1 MKKITQLGKLYET
14 RIFLGVIIFVI
25 ILFISLILCNNLK
38 SLYSGKSDFNSN
50 SQNSFLEEERLFVT
64 FIDAGKADAIVLH
77 TNNSTV
83 LIDTG
88 LKSGGKELVQLIKSQ
103 GIDTIDYLI
112 LTHFDKDHVGGA
124 ARVIKK
130 LKVNNIITSD
140 YFKDSDEVE
149 DYLEACDESGIT
161 PQILEDEISFT
172 LDNVTYKVYPHIAS
186 TYSEKESNNSSL
198 IISVEHGENRMLFTG
213 DANNLRIEEF
223 VTKQESNF
231 KYQLLKVPYHGHYME
246 CLPEFVN
253 LIQPEYAVITSS
265 QEEKEDKETVELL
278 KGIGTNVLLTREGT
292 IVVKSDGKN
301 LTIEQ

>member
-25 ILFISLILCNNLK
+25 ILFIALILCSNLK
-38 SLYSGKSDFNSN
+38 SLYSGKSDSNNN
-50 SQNSFLEEERLFVT
+50 SQDSFLEEESLSVT
-64 FIDAGKADAIVLH
+64 FLDAGKADAIVLH

-149 DYLEACDESGIT
+149 DYLEAAQICNQLNINEFYQYIPNLDFLET
-161 PQILEDEISFT
+161 PTNIAAFVAGLKEHTENKVEVAFLTGEAYWYSRPDIIMKRIDYLTTYNENEGKDAPIKKIILLELI
-172 LDNVTYKVYPHIAS
+172 PHIVV
-186 TYSEKESNNSSL
+186 
-198 IISVEHGENRMLFTG
+198 IRILF
-213 DANNLRIEEF
+213 LRLYYF
-223 VTKQESNF
+223 F
-231 KYQLLKVPYHGHYME
+231 LFYL
-246 CLPEFVN
+246 
-253 LIQPEYAVITSS
+253 
-265 QEEKEDKETVELL
+265 
-278 KGIGTNVLLTREGT
+278 R
-292 IVVKSDGKN
+292 
-301 LTIEQ
+301 

>member
-1 MKKITQLGKLYET
+1 MKKLIV
-14 RIFLGVIIFVI
+14 VIIFLI

-38 SLYSGKSDFNSN
+38 SLYSDKSNANSN
-50 SQNSFLEEERLFVT
+50 SQYSFLEEGSLAVT
-64 FIDAGKADAIVLH
+64 FLDAGKADAILLH

-88 LKSGGKELVQLIKSQ
+88 LKSGAKELVQFIKDQ

-140 YFKDSDEVE
+140 YFKDSDEVRN
-149 DYLEACDESGIT
+149 YLEACDETGIT
-161 PQILEDEISFT
+161 AQVLENELSFM
-172 LDNVTYKVYPHIAS
+172 LDDVTYKIYPHIAS

-198 IISVEHGENRMLFTG
+198 IISVTHGENRMLFTG

-223 VTKQESNF
+223 INKQETNF
-231 KYQLLKVPYHGHYME
+231 KYQLLKVPYHGRYIE
-246 CLPEFVN
+246 SLSELVN
-253 LIQPEYAVITSS
+253 KIQPEYAVITSS
-265 QEEKEDKETVELL
+265 QEDREDKKTVELL
-278 KGIGTNVLLTREGT
+278 KDIGANVLLTREGA
-292 IVVKSDGKN
+292 IVVKSDGRSLN
-301 LTIEQ
+301 IDQ

>member
-1 MKKITQLGKLYET
+1 MKKLTQLGNIYENM
-14 RIFLGVIIFVI
+14 RFLWIIIFVI
-25 ILFISLILCNNLK
+25 ILFIALILCNNLK
-38 SLYSGKSDFNSN
+38 GLYSDNSDSDSN
-50 SQNSFLEEERLFVT
+50 RQDSFLDEESLSVT
-64 FIDAGKADAIVLH
+64 FLDAGKADAILLH

-88 LKSGGKELVQLIKSQ
+88 LKSGRKELVEFIESQ

-124 ARVIKK
+124 ARVVKK

-149 DYLEACDESGIT
+149 DYLEACDKAQII
-161 PQILEDEISFT
+161 PQIIEDEIRFT
-172 LDNVTYKVYPHIAS
+172 LDNVKYKVYPHIAS
-186 TYSEKESNNSSL
+186 TYSEKQSNNSSL

-231 KYQLLKVPYHGHYME
+231 NYQLLKVPYHGRYME
-246 CLPEFVN
+246 CLSEFVN
-253 LIQPEYAVITSS
+253 IIQPEYAVITSS
-265 QEEKEDKETVELL
+265 EEDMEDKETVELL

-292 IVVKSDGKN
+292 IVVISDGKEF
-301 LTIEQ
+301 TIEQ